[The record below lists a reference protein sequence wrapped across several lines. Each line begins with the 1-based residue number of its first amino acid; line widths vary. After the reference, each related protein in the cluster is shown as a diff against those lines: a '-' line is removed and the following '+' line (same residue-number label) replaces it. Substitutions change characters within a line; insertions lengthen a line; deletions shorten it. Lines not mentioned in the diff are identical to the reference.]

1 MGRRLVAFSVALALL
16 ALCFCVVVAVA
27 LPRLL
32 EQAGALGAA
41 PVRSGSWYEVWFT
54 VPGSPDRPAERRNS
68 IDERLVAFIDGAQRR
83 LDVAVYD
90 FDLANVAEALVR
102 AKQRGVEVRFV
113 TDADTVGSDNRA
125 IQTAIARVRQ
135 GGIPIVTDNRG
146 AIMHHKF
153 VVRDSDAVWTG
164 SYNFTAND
172 TFRHNNNVLVIFS
185 PKVAE
190 NYEAEFEKMFARRQF
205 GPSKPAGVPNPR
217 VVIDGSAIETL
228 FAPQDK
234 VAERVVARVREART
248 RIVFLAFQFTSD
260 SIGDAMIARARN
272 GVKVAGVVER
282 TGSETQFAEFRK
294 LQAAG
299 IEVYQDGNPYIMH
312 HKVIVIDDR
321 IVMLGSYNFSENA
334 DRNNDENLL
343 IIEDRGLAQRYL
355 EEFDRVRE
363 AARRAEQR

>member
-1 MGRRLVAFSVALALL
+1 MGRRLVAFSIALAIL

-32 EQAGALGAA
+32 ERAGTLTAD
-41 PVRSGSWYEVWFT
+41 PSPSERVWYEVWFT
-54 VPGSPDRPAERRNS
+54 SPSGPDRPAERRDG
-68 IDERLVAFIDGAQRR
+68 IDHHLVAFIDGARQQ

-90 FDLANVAEALVR
+90 FDLANVADALVR
-102 AKQRGVEVRFV
+102 ARDRGVTVRMV
-113 TDADTVGSDNRA
+113 TDADTVNNENRA
-125 IQTAIARVRQ
+125 IQAAFTRLRQ

-153 VVRDSDAVWTG
+153 VVRDREAVWTG
-164 SYNFTAND
+164 SYNFTTND
-172 TFRHNNNVLVIFS
+172 TFRHNNHAIVIFS
-185 PKVAE
+185 PRVAE
-190 NYEAEFEKMFARRQF
+190 NYEAEFEKMFSRRQF

-217 VVIDGSAIETL
+217 VIVDGATIETL

-234 VAERVVARVREART
+234 VAERIVARVREARSS
-248 RIVFLAFQFTSD
+248 IIFMAFQFTSD
-260 SIGDAMIARARN
+260 PIGDAMIERARS

-312 HKVIVIDDR
+312 HKVIVIDGR
-321 IVMLGSYNFSENA
+321 IVLLGSYNFSENA

-343 IIEDRGLAQRYL
+343 IIEDTGLAQRFL
-355 EEFDRVRE
+355 EEFDRVR
-363 AARRAEQR
+363 AVARSAQR